1 MAVLAK
7 WLCDRDGT
15 MFDNKKDAEAYD
27 KMLEL
32 GEQFC
37 ALVEKHIPGVDAVK
51 AEEFGILLAK
61 NKEIIID
68 ACKGKPELLEDIGSE
83 DREDNVTPLV
93 AEA

>member
-7 WLCDRDGT
+7 WMCDRDGT

-32 GEQFC
+32 GEQF
-37 ALVEKHIPGVDAVK
+37 AVLLGKHLPDVGESQ

-61 NKEIIID
+61 NKEIIIN
-68 ACKGKPELLEDIGSE
+68 ACKGKPELLADISE
-83 DREDNVTPLV
+83 EPADDNVTPIA